1 MNNFQSYFRS
11 ERGRRSIPG
20 NNPITADQFASAL
33 AAAQSAL
40 GGDASGTSPGGMGGM
55 TGFTSQRPPTSAAST
70 SGRINIGNSRPRLT
84 MPSASS
90 LLR

>member
-40 GGDASGTSPGGMGGM
+40 GDASGTSPGGMGGM
-55 TGFTSQRPPTSAAST
+55 TGFTSQRPPTSAASN
-70 SGRINIGNSRPRLT
+70 SGGRMNIGNSRPRLT